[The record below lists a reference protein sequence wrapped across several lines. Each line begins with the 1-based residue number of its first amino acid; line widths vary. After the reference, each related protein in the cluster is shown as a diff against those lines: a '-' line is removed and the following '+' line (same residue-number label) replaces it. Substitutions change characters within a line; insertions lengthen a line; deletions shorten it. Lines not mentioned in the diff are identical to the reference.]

1 VITIPLLRK
10 ALGCLAWQAVLLCS
24 AFAQSYQVQIKTAQV
39 SVTIEGQAEQAIK
52 STQMLPWKWDSHYLK
67 QRGIARFSLDFR
79 LDAPQYAAARLHSKG
94 LGMTALSMGNRYR
107 YQINQSG
114 WQYVGWEQPTTQYR
128 SKPKWHS
135 LPADLLMIGLNTIEL
150 EIKMEPANDAGL
162 SVIEVSDAALSMAA
176 IQSEVE
182 LRHNSMVLVS
192 SFSFLL
198 SLFAFGMWI
207 ATKEELFLWA
217 FLADLFFAARQ
228 SSGFIDYPP
237 IPTWAWNAGV
247 TSLFALFVGFTFKTA
262 ELLVPKP
269 QALVHKLI
277 VIYLCLSAPLLILG
291 NALGDIRFYR
301 TWLLVMSMGTL
312 VMVARVTW
320 FALRTRDLN
329 LRLYAAAAWMAMV
342 LGWYDFIFIQLSDT
356 GLGKMRLGSYTTIL
370 FNLALA
376 SIIVRKYIRA
386 KQEAYES
393 NAKIELE
400 ATRATLTERQRLM
413 ADIHDTVG
421 AQLVGVLDL
430 IRTKAP
436 HEQLEI
442 ETADALE
449 DLRIAIDAIQPVNGS
464 LTVVLATLRHRL
476 EPRLSATGIQLL
488 WHVEALPRLANLT
501 PQMIQHIQRIVLEAI
516 SNVMKHAKAR
526 TITFTAQSLYEG
538 KTVVI
543 QITDDGLGFDEA
555 ALTSTGQGLR
565 TMRFRAE
572 AVGAVLTFSKAEP
585 YGTRLTL
592 TLPIV

>member
-1 VITIPLLRK
+1 
-10 ALGCLAWQAVLLCS
+10 
-24 AFAQSYQVQIKTAQV
+24 
-39 SVTIEGQAEQAIK
+39 
-52 STQMLPWKWDSHYLK
+52 
-67 QRGIARFSLDFR
+67 
-79 LDAPQYAAARLHSKG
+79 
-94 LGMTALSMGNRYR
+94 
-107 YQINQSG
+107 
-114 WQYVGWEQPTTQYR
+114 
-128 SKPKWHS
+128 
-135 LPADLLMIGLNTIEL
+135 
-150 EIKMEPANDAGL
+150 
-162 SVIEVSDAALSMAA
+162 
-176 IQSEVE
+176 
-182 LRHNSMVLVS
+182 
-192 SFSFLL
+192 
-198 SLFAFGMWI
+198 
-207 ATKEELFLWA
+207 
-217 FLADLFFAARQ
+217 
-228 SSGFIDYPP
+228 
-237 IPTWAWNAGV
+237 
-247 TSLFALFVGFTFKTA
+247 
-262 ELLVPKP
+262 
-269 QALVHKLI
+269 
-277 VIYLCLSAPLLILG
+277 
-291 NALGDIRFYR
+291 
-301 TWLLVMSMGTL
+301 
-312 VMVARVTW
+312 
-320 FALRTRDLN
+320 
-329 LRLYAAAAWMAMV
+329 
-342 LGWYDFIFIQLSDT
+342 
-356 GLGKMRLGSYTTIL
+356 
-370 FNLALA
+370 
-376 SIIVRKYIRA
+376 
-386 KQEAYES
+386 
-393 NAKIELE
+393 
-400 ATRATLTERQRLM
+400 M